1 MWWILLP
8 DWTTNTLCLVLTGIY
23 FLWSHVANCFFL
35 TRRNCGQSC
44 INIIFGPIEVST
56 ERDEDRQKRVSLQNR
71 NLTLNFNQPKVTSS
85 DADGYNQESFCL
97 FIEILILKS
106 IYFLTK
112 HFNTECDISCWTWG
126 NKESIWHGWK

>member
-1 MWWILLP
+1 MILCCEECFCLP
-8 DWTTNTLCLVLTGIY
+8 EPLTLYVWCIY
-23 FLWSHVANCFFL
+23 VHIFYELILSCFFL
-35 TRRNCGQSC
+35 TRIKCGQSC

-71 NLTLNFNQPKVTSS
+71 NLTLNFNQPDMTSS

-106 IYFLTK
+106 IYIFDKT
-112 HFNTECDISCWTWG
+112 H
-126 NKESIWHGWK
+126 